1 MDRYKILIVDDE
13 PDNLALLYR
22 TLRGKY
28 DIAKSTSPLMAL
40 EMLKQEHFHC
50 ILSDHKMPEMDGVEF
65 LKRTCE
71 ISPDTMRLLVTAYTD
86 AGILIDAINYA
97 KIYRYI
103 KKPYNPDELTL
114 IVQNAL
120 EYWQL
125 RYDNGALVNDLKE
138 LFSGTVTAIVEAL
151 DAKDSYTLGRSKR
164 VTFYA
169 VKIAKALHLSNTTTG
184 KIELAGL
191 LHDIGMIGV
200 SDDILAKVEKLSYD
214 EYEEIKKHVNHSVRI
229 LDDIKQLKDV
239 VEIIKYH
246 HEYFDGKGYPYG
258 KKGEDIPI
266 GSRIIA
272 VSDAFDSMVT
282 PKAYRNQV
290 MPEEALAQIKAL
302 AGKQFDPVVVE
313 TFEQIMPQ
321 AIAEIKELEKKSRT
335 VPPTTP
341 L

>member
-1 MDRYKILIVDDE
+1 MDKYRILIVDDE

-28 DIAKSTSPLMAL
+28 EIAKSTSPIAAL
-40 EMLKQEHFHC
+40 DMMKNEYFHC

-65 LKRTCE
+65 LKRTYE
-71 ISPDTMRLLVTAYTD
+71 ISPNTMRLLVTAYTD

-103 KKPYNPDELTL
+103 KKPYNPDELLL
-114 IVQNAL
+114 IVENAL

-125 RYDNGALVNDLKE
+125 KADNGALINDLKE
-138 LFSGTVTAIVEAL
+138 LFAGTITAIVEAL
-151 DAKDSYTLGRSKR
+151 DAKDSYTLGRSRR

-169 VKIAKALHLSNTTTG
+169 VQMAKALHLSETTTG

-200 SDDILAKVEKLSYD
+200 SDDILAKVEKLTHD
-214 EYEEIKKHVNHSVRI
+214 EYDEIKKHVHHSVKI
-229 LDDIKQLKDV
+229 LDDIKQLADV

-246 HEYFDGKGYPYG
+246 HEFYDGTGYPYG
-258 KKGEDIPI
+258 LKGEEIPI

-272 VSDAFDSMVT
+272 VADAFDSMVT
-282 PKAYRNQV
+282 PKVYRQQV
-290 MPEEALAQIKAL
+290 VPSQALAQIKAL
-302 AGKQFDPVVVE
+302 VGKQFDPIVVE
-313 TFEQIMPQ
+313 QFEQILP
-321 AIAEIKELEKKSRT
+321 ACLRELKEIERKAWAKQQ
-335 VPPTTP
+335 
-341 L
+341 

>member
-1 MDRYKILIVDDE
+1 MDKYKVLIVDDE

-22 TLRGKY
+22 TLRNKY
-28 DIAKSTSPLMAL
+28 DIAKSTSPILAL
-40 EMLKQEHFHC
+40 EMLKEEHFHC

-65 LKRTCE
+65 LKRSQE

-103 KKPYNPDELTL
+103 KKPYNPDELML
-114 IVQNAL
+114 IVENAL

-125 RYDNGALVNDLKE
+125 KADNGALVNDLKE
-138 LFSGTVTAIVEAL
+138 LFAGTITAIVEAL
-151 DAKDSYTLGRSKR
+151 DAKDSYTLGRSRR

-169 VKIAKALHLSNTTTG
+169 VKMAKALHLSETTTG

-200 SDDILAKVEKLSYD
+200 SDDILAKVEKLTQD
-214 EYEEIKKHVNHSVRI
+214 EYDEIKKHVHHSVRI
-229 LDDIKQLKDV
+229 LDDIKQLADV

-246 HEYFDGKGYPYG
+246 HEFYDGTGYPYG
-258 KKGEDIPI
+258 LKGDDIPI

-272 VSDAFDSMVT
+272 VADAFDSMVT
-282 PKAYRNQV
+282 PKVYRQQV
-290 MPEEALAQIKAL
+290 VPSEALAKIKAL
-302 AGKQFDPVVVE
+302 IGKQFDPVVVE
-313 TFEQIMPQ
+313 QFEQILPSCLR
-321 AIAEIKELEKKSRT
+321 ELKELERKSFAK
-335 VPPTTP
+335 
-341 L
+341 

>member
-1 MDRYKILIVDDE
+1 MDKYRILIVDDE

-28 DIAKSTSPLMAL
+28 EIAKSTSPIAAL
-40 EMLKQEHFHC
+40 DMMKSEYFHC

-71 ISPDTMRLLVTAYTD
+71 ISPNTMRLLVTAYTD

-103 KKPYNPDELTL
+103 KKPYNPDELLL
-114 IVQNAL
+114 IVENAL

-125 RYDNGALVNDLKE
+125 KADNGTLINDLKE
-138 LFSGTVTAIVEAL
+138 LFAGTITAIVEAL
-151 DAKDSYTLGRSKR
+151 DAKDSYTLGRSRR

-169 VKIAKALHLSNTTTG
+169 VQMAKALHLSEMTTG

-200 SDDILAKVEKLSYD
+200 SDDILAKVEKLTNEEYD
-214 EYEEIKKHVNHSVRI
+214 EIKKHVHHSVKI
-229 LDDIKQLKDV
+229 LDDIKQLADV

-246 HEYFDGKGYPYG
+246 HEFYDGTGYPYG
-258 KKGEDIPI
+258 LKGDEIPI

-272 VSDAFDSMVT
+272 VADAFDSMVT
-282 PKAYRNQV
+282 PKVYRQQV
-290 MPEEALAQIKAL
+290 VPSQALAQIKEL
-302 AGKQFDPVVVE
+302 VGKQFDPIVVE
-313 TFEQIMPQ
+313 QFEQILPSCLRELK
-321 AIAEIKELEKKSRT
+321 EIERKAWAKQQ
-335 VPPTTP
+335 
-341 L
+341 

>member
-1 MDRYKILIVDDE
+1 MDKYKILIVDDE

-28 DIAKSTSPLMAL
+28 EIAKSTSPLQAL
-40 EMLKQEHFHC
+40 EILKQEHFHC

-65 LKRTCE
+65 LKRSHD
-71 ISPDTMRLLVTAYTD
+71 IAPDTMRLLVTAYTD

-103 KKPYNPDELTL
+103 KKPYNPDELLL
-114 IVQNAL
+114 IVENAL

-125 RYDNGALVNDLKE
+125 KYDNSALVNDLKE
-138 LFSGTVTAIVEAL
+138 LFAGTITAIVEAL
-151 DAKDSYTLGRSKR
+151 DAKDSYTLGRSRR

-169 VKIAKALHLSNTTTG
+169 VKMAKALHLSDTTVG

-200 SDDILAKVEKLSYD
+200 SDDILAKVERLTQD
-214 EYEEIKKHVNHSVRI
+214 EYDEIKKHVHHSVRI
-229 LDDIKQLKDV
+229 LDDIKQLADV

-246 HEYFDGKGYPYG
+246 HEFYDGTGYPYG
-258 KKGEDIPI
+258 LKGDDIPI

-272 VSDAFDSMVT
+272 VADAFDSMVT
-282 PKAYRNQV
+282 PKVYRQQV
-290 MPEEALAQIKAL
+290 VPSEALAKIKAL
-302 AGKQFDPVVVE
+302 VGVQFDPIVVE
-313 TFEQIMPQ
+313 HFEQILPSCLR
-321 AIAEIKELEKKSRT
+321 ELKEMERKMWSKN
-335 VPPTTP
+335 
-341 L
+341 

>member
-1 MDRYKILIVDDE
+1 MDKYKILIVDDE

-22 TLRGKY
+22 TLRNKY
-28 DIAKSTSPLMAL
+28 DIAKSTSPLLAL
-40 EMLKQEHFHC
+40 EMLKKEHFHC

-65 LKRTCE
+65 LKRSQE

-103 KKPYNPDELTL
+103 KKPYNPDELML
-114 IVQNAL
+114 IVENAL

-125 RYDNGALVNDLKE
+125 KADNGALVNDLKE
-138 LFSGTVTAIVEAL
+138 LFAGTITAIVEAL
-151 DAKDSYTLGRSKR
+151 DAKDSYTLGRSRR

-169 VKIAKALHLSNTTTG
+169 VKMAKALHLSETTTG

-200 SDDILAKVEKLSYD
+200 SDDILAKVEKLTQEEYD
-214 EYEEIKKHVNHSVRI
+214 EIKKHVHHSVRI
-229 LDDIKQLKDV
+229 LDDIKQLADV

-246 HEYFDGKGYPYG
+246 HEFYDGTGYPYG
-258 KKGEDIPI
+258 LKGDDIPI

-272 VSDAFDSMVT
+272 VADAFDSMVT
-282 PKAYRNQV
+282 PKVYRQQV
-290 MPEEALAQIKAL
+290 VPSEALAKIKAL
-302 AGKQFDPVVVE
+302 VGVQFDPIVVE
-313 TFEQIMPQ
+313 HFEQILPSCLR
-321 AIAEIKELEKKSRT
+321 ELKEMERKMWSKN
-335 VPPTTP
+335 
-341 L
+341 

>member
-1 MDRYKILIVDDE
+1 MNDKYKVLIVDDE

-28 DIAKSTSPLMAL
+28 EIARSTSPLAAL

-65 LKRTCE
+65 LRHCNE
-71 ISPDTMRLLVTAYTD
+71 IAPDTMRLLVTAYSD

-103 KKPYNPDELTL
+103 KKPYNPDELLLIVANALDYYQLKQDNTTL
-114 IVQNAL
+114 IK
-120 EYWQL
+120 
-125 RYDNGALVNDLKE
+125 DLKE
-138 LFSGTVTAIVEAL
+138 LFAGTVTAIVEAL
-151 DAKDSYTLGRSKR
+151 DAKDSYTLGRSRR
-164 VTFYA
+164 VTYYA
-169 VKIAKALHLSNTTTG
+169 VKMARSLHLSDLSTG

-200 SDDILAKVEKLSYD
+200 SDDILSKVEKLTTEEYD
-214 EYEEIKKHVNHSVRI
+214 EIKKHVNHSVKI
-229 LDDIKQLKDV
+229 LDDIKQLNDV

-246 HEYFDGKGYPYG
+246 HEHYDGNGYPYG
-258 KKGEDIPI
+258 KKGDEIPL

-272 VSDAFDSMVT
+272 VADAFDSMIT
-282 PKAYRNQV
+282 PKVYRQYIT
-290 MPEEALAQIKAL
+290 PDDALNHIKSL

-313 TFEQIMPQ
+313 HFEQVMPS
-321 AIAEIKELEKKSRT
+321 AIREIKAIESSQK
-335 VPPTTP
+335 
-341 L
+341 

>member
-1 MDRYKILIVDDE
+1 MEEKYKILIVDDE

-28 DIAKSTSPLMAL
+28 DIAKSTSPIEAL
-40 EMLKQEHFHC
+40 KMMEHEHFHC

-65 LKRTCE
+65 LKRSCAFL
-71 ISPDTMRLLVTAYTD
+71 PDTMRLLVTAYTD

-103 KKPYNPDELTL
+103 KKPYNPDELLL

-125 RYDNGALVNDLKE
+125 KEDNKKLIIDLKD
-138 LFSGTVTAIVEAL
+138 LFTGTITAIVEAL
-151 DAKDSYTLGRSKR
+151 DAKDSYTLGRSRR

-169 VKIAKALHLSNTTTG
+169 IKIAQALHLNDTTISR
-184 KIELAGL
+184 IELAGL

-200 SDDILAKVEKLSYD
+200 SDDILAKVEALTSE
-214 EYEEIKKHVNHSVRI
+214 EYEEIKKHVHHSIKI

-239 VEIIKYH
+239 VEVIKYH
-246 HEYFDGKGYPYG
+246 HEHYNGNGYPYG
-258 KKGEDIPI
+258 IKGDEIPI

-272 VSDAFDSMVT
+272 VADAFDSMIT
-282 PKAYRNQV
+282 PKVYRKQI
-290 MPEEALAQIKAL
+290 MISEALNKIKQNS
-302 AGKQFDPVVVE
+302 GTQFDPVIVE
-313 TFEQIMPQ
+313 TFERILPK
-321 AIAEIKELEKKSRT
+321 IIRELREHEIKK
-335 VPPTTP
+335 
-341 L
+341 